1 MPPSSGLPK
10 YTVEFYKDEE
20 LEVENKRWDATRQ
33 QPVPPV
39 TKEKMRRVLKEE
51 TRRAA
56 YTEKRRHNYTKA
68 TWDALRPQGNPD
80 KDMAYFGLDWH
91 AHERATATGR

>member
-33 QPVPPV
+33 QPVPP
-39 TKEKMRRVLKEE
+39 
-51 TRRAA
+51 
-56 YTEKRRHNYTKA
+56 
-68 TWDALRPQGNPD
+68 
-80 KDMAYFGLDWH
+80 
-91 AHERATATGR
+91 